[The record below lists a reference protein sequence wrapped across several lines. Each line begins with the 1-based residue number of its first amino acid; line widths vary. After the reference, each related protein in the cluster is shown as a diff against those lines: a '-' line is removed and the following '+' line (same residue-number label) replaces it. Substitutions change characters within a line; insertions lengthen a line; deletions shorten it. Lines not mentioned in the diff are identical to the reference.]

1 MSRLSLFQDLLN
13 TISERGLSLL
23 FPVTGSVP
31 SVESLIDLCDILI
44 SNRGEASGVAYA
56 RRVLR
61 GYKQLDDAQ
70 CLEFYRELANRYH
83 PNITNIKKT
92 FDAYTADQNPGNL
105 ADLLEA
111 AEPPRQE
118 LFRRLNLAPGGTA
131 GLVSLRKGMLSHL
144 RDEPELQ
151 AIENNLAY
159 LFDSWFNRGF
169 LVLQRIDW
177 QTPAN
182 VLEKIIQYEAVH
194 EINGWDDLRRRIYPP
209 DRRCFAFFHPALGD
223 EPLIFVE
230 VALTLDAPTAIAEVL
245 DEQDEDFDVE
255 QARTA
260 VFYSISNCQEGLR
273 GISFGNFLIK
283 QVAEQLA
290 NELPGLKNFVTLSPI
305 PGFLK
310 WLKGPPNSIS
320 EDEINNARASIVDD
334 DWHIDPEKS
343 KKAQELLLPLAAY
356 YLLKAKR
363 SDKLPVDPV
372 TRFHIGNGASL
383 DRINWLGDISPR
395 GLGQSAGIM
404 VNYLYDLNKIEKN
417 HEAYVDKGSI
427 ASSRSVRTGISQ
439 RVKRPRRRSYD

>member
-1 MSRLSLFQDLLN
+1 MD
-13 TISERGLSLL
+13 SE
-23 FPVTGSVP
+23 
-31 SVESLIDLCDILI
+31 
-44 SNRGEASGVAYA
+44 
-56 RRVLR
+56 
-61 GYKQLDDAQ
+61 Q
-70 CLEFYRELANRYH
+70 CLEFYRELANRYR
-83 PNITNIKKT
+83 PDITEIKKAS
-92 FDAYTADQNPGNL
+92 DAYIADQNPGNL
-105 ADLLEA
+105 ADLLEVTA
-111 AEPPRQE
+111 PPRQE

-131 GLVSLRKGMLSHL
+131 GLVSLRKGILSHL

-151 AIENNLAY
+151 AIENDLAY

-194 EINGWDDLRRRIYPP
+194 EINGWDDLRRRVYPP

-230 VALTLDAPTAIAEVL
+230 VALTLEAPAAIAEVL
-245 DEQDEDFDVE
+245 DERDENFDVG

-273 GISFGNFLIK
+273 GVSFGNFLIK

-290 NELPGLKNFVTLSPI
+290 SELPGLKNFVTLSPI

-310 WLKGPPNSIS
+310 WLQNSPDSILQ
-320 EDEINNARASIVDD
+320 DEVNNARASIVDD
-334 DWHIDPEKS
+334 DWYIDTEKS
-343 KKAQELLLPLAAY
+343 EKAQELLLPLAAY
-356 YLLKAKR
+356 YLLKEKR
-363 SDKLPVDPV
+363 SNNLPIDPV

-395 GLGQSAGIM
+395 GLAQSAGIM

-427 ASSRSVRTGISQ
+427 AASRSVRTGISQ